1 MRTWLFLSL
10 CTLILHA
17 TAEEY
22 PLDAQVV
29 TAPTSVS
36 TLKVMT
42 FNHEE
47 FAGKYQNISDFLQQK
62 AGVQV
67 RSSGVGNP
75 TSISIRG
82 STHQQVK
89 FIIDGHEVNDAQ
101 YGGFNLNKFPL
112 QHIQQ
117 IQVIQGISASHINSN
132 AVGGTILIQTLSA
145 QQDSNSKVFSSI
157 ASFNTYSYGF
167 THYFNSGGT
176 GVISIDTLSSEGN
189 YDYPVPS
196 PYKNPKDDGRVESL
210 HNNQFKKTS
219 ALVKWQSH
227 VIDQRLFGVK
237 ATYLNSTKNL
247 PNYPQNASINN
258 ANITNDEWE
267 LQGYMESEPKEKW
280 KVKTEILANKKYE
293 QYDDSNNQIGIGYDL
308 TDYNTSIYR
317 FKQAINYN
325 NLYFNAN
332 GFYLLNR
339 ESFEDNHMLISNELK
354 CIQATSPCDIES
366 QQTSQKIGA
375 SLSWLSRKSI
385 HQFNINSSF
394 TQLDRKQKKLFADTS
409 STFKR
414 EHYSSWGSEYI
425 NTSFENSQIAI
436 NLGQANRIPSLYEI
450 FGDRGLAKSNLALK
464 PERSTN
470 LGLDI
475 TWDNGPISIANSF
488 YYRQLKNAIVG
499 QLSGGISTYN
509 NMSSATIAGW
519 QNSVSYQTTDYTINL
534 NLQIQDSLT
543 DSEVKSSD
551 NKNLSGI
558 FHESVS
564 VSFNYFL
571 SSKLSAQYHFQ
582 NDQELY
588 IDPANL
594 EKHGG
599 RVVSDIRMNY
609 NTKKVMGSIAL
620 ENILDNRFNDI
631 NNRPAPGRLFSI
643 NLQYQ
648 L

>member
-1 MRTWLFLSL
+1 
-10 CTLILHA
+10 
-17 TAEEY
+17 
-22 PLDAQVV
+22 
-29 TAPTSVS
+29 
-36 TLKVMT
+36 MT

-75 TSISIRG
+75 ASISIRG

-157 ASFNTYSYGF
+157 GSFNTYSYGF
-167 THYFNSGGT
+167 THYFNSAGT
-176 GVISIDTLSSEGN
+176 GVISIDNLSSEGN
-189 YDYPVPS
+189 YEYPVES
-196 PYKNPKDDGRVESL
+196 PYNKPKDDGRIESL

-219 ALVKWQSH
+219 VLTKWQSR
-227 VIDQRLFGVK
+227 VINQRLFGVK

-267 LQGYMESEPKEKW
+267 LQGYMESEPKKKW
-280 KVKTEILANKKYE
+280 KVKSELLANKKYE
-293 QYDDSNNQIGIGYDL
+293 QYDDRNNQIGIGYDL

-317 FKQAINYN
+317 FKQAISYN
-325 NLYFNAN
+325 DLHFNAN
-332 GFYLLNR
+332 GYYLLNS
-339 ESFEDNHMLISNELK
+339 ELFKDNHMLISNDLK
-354 CIQATSPCDIES
+354 CLQATSPCDIES
-366 QQTSQKIGA
+366 QQISQKVGA
-375 SLSWLSRKSI
+375 SLSWLSREST
-385 HQFNINSSF
+385 HQFNINSSL

-414 EHYSSWGSEYI
+414 EHYPSWGSEYI
-425 NTSFENSQIAI
+425 NTSFERSQLSI
-436 NLGQANRIPSLYEI
+436 NLGLANRIPSLYEI
-450 FGDRGLAKSNLALK
+450 FGDRGLSKSNLALK
-464 PERSTN
+464 PEQSTN

-488 YYRQLKNAIVG
+488 YHRQLKNAIVG
-499 QLSGGISTYN
+499 QISGGVSTYN

-519 QNSVSYQTTDYTINL
+519 QNIVSYQATDYSINL

-543 DSEVKSSD
+543 ESEVKSSD
-551 NKNLSGI
+551 NKKLSGI

-564 VSFNYFL
+564 VSFNYIL
-571 SSKLSAQYHFQ
+571 NSKLSAQYHFQ